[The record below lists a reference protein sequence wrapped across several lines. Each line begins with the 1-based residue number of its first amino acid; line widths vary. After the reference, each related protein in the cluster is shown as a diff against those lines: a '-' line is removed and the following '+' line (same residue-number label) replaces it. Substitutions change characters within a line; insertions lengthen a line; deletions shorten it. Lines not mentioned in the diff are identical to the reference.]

1 MTDHIHRI
9 DFHRVNAYLFESGR
23 SITLIDSG
31 LKGSF
36 GRVEAALK
44 KTGRG
49 PEDIDLIIL
58 THTHYDHTGNT
69 AECARRSGA
78 RVAVQRSEA
87 EDLAAGYSSFPAGAT
102 LTGKIMTGLA
112 RILRMDGSA
121 FSPVEADL
129 LVDEEMD
136 LHEYGFPG
144 VAIHTPSHSVG
155 SMSLLTDGGACF
167 PGDILFNIFP
177 GTVRPPFADYP
188 DRLMEHWRL
197 LLDRGARMFYPG
209 HGAPFSREKIEA
221 ELKRM

>member
-1 MTDHIHRI
+1 MTETIHRI
-9 DFHRVNAYLFESGR
+9 DFRRVNAYLVESG
-23 SITLIDSG
+23 SLITMIDSG

-36 GRVEAALK
+36 GRVEAALRK
-44 KTGRG
+44 IGRR
-49 PEDIDLIIL
+49 PEDIGLIIQ

-102 LTGKIMTGLA
+102 PLGKIVTGLA
-112 RILRMDGSA
+112 RILRVDGSA
-121 FSPVEADL
+121 FSPVKADL

-144 VAIHTPSHSVG
+144 TAIHTPSHSAG

-188 DRLMEHWRL
+188 DRLREHWRR

-209 HGAPFSREKIEA
+209 HGAPFHREKTEA
-221 ELKRM
+221 ELQRL